1 MGSKVIKAYGA
12 IKEKLMYGRKV
23 MGTARTTYIIDEEGK
38 IQETFPDVKVAGH
51 VKEVL
56 DRLK

>member
-1 MGSKVIKAYGA
+1 MIKAYGA
-12 IKEKLMYGRKV
+12 IKEKILYGKAV
-23 MGTARTTYIIDEEGK
+23 KGTARTTYIIDEKGR
-38 IQETFPDVKVAGH
+38 IQETFPNVKVAGH